1 MKVNE
6 RGESEMIERRLTKRQ
21 GAKERVSDEK
31 YEGTKGV
38 WNERGGR
45 KLKRCHKRKEIERES
60 G

>member
-1 MKVNE
+1 
-6 RGESEMIERRLTKRQ
+6 MIERRLTKRQ

-31 YEGTKGV
+31 YEGTKAV